1 MTDPAAPAL
10 GGEASAPRRALDASI
25 AHIREELRRAGVQM
39 LGVDVLLALVIG
51 IEISPASALLWF
63 AGMQT
68 LQHQRRRAAL
78 APQGAAA
85 ADPEAFIRSMQR
97 WWLLLGFGRA
107 AVVAL
112 AFLYGQENLEVVVT
126 MVLVGLAA
134 GSVAT
139 SGGEVRLMRA
149 WTFPALGTLALAWA
163 AQLDWLGG
171 TLALLV
177 LALARLLIGYVENS
191 GRQGR
196 RLIDYAVELETER
209 DRVRS
214 ANAALEEAGA
224 LLRIER
230 DRAAAANAGKTRVLA
245 SVSHDLRQPL
255 FAMSLNTAA
264 LGDTLERIDDPYLA
278 RIEAGLRRGLTQCR
292 GLLDQLVDFARLD
305 AGSVEVRWAALEL
318 GPYLQALAAP
328 YEAAARAAGL
338 DWQLQLAARP
348 LHAWTDALLL
358 ERLLGNLLHNAVKF
372 TPRGTVGL
380 RLLPQAGSVRIEVF
394 DTGPGIPAEHQ
405 ERVFEEFY
413 QLDNPSRDRSR
424 GIGLGLSIVR
434 RLARLLGIEL
444 HLSSTGT
451 QGCCFELLLPASGG
465 PAAAC
470 RPADGAADDPAEAMA
485 REAFAAESAAARNG
499 KVVLAIDDEADLLA
513 DLDTMLGG
521 RGYRVL
527 TAACADEACRR
538 ARQQPPD
545 IVLADFRLRDR
556 QTGAAAVQAVRALLG
571 RCVPALII
579 TGETDAQNLAEADA
593 SGLRVLHKPLDGRLL
608 AQAVEEALAGQP
620 PGQA

>member
-1 MTDPAAPAL
+1 MAPA
-10 GGEASAPRRALDASI
+10 GDDEAQQRALRASVER
-25 AHIREELRRAGVQM
+25 IRAELQRSSLQM
-39 LGVDVLLALVIG
+39 LATDLLLAVLIG
-51 IEISPASALLWF
+51 IEVAPVPALLWF

-68 LQHQRRRAAL
+68 LQLQRRRAAL

-85 ADPEAFIRSMQR
+85 TEPAAFIGAMQR
-97 WWLLLGFGRA
+97 WWLVLGFGRA
-107 AVVAL
+107 AAVAL
-112 AFLYGQENLEVVVT
+112 AFLYAQTNLQVVVT
-126 MVLVGLAA
+126 MLLIGLAA

-149 WTFPALGTLALAWA
+149 WTYPALGTLALAWA
-163 AQLDWLGG
+163 AQLDWLGA

-177 LALARLLIGYVENS
+177 LALARLLIGYVETG

-196 RLIDYAVELETER
+196 QLIDYAVELEIER
-209 DRVRS
+209 DRVHS
-214 ANAALEEAGA
+214 ANLALEQAGVQ
-224 LLRIER
+224 LRVER
-230 DRAAAANAGKTRVLA
+230 DRAAAADAAKTRVLA

-264 LGDTLERIDDPYLA
+264 LGDLLERIDDPTLA
-278 RIEAGLRRGLTQCR
+278 RVEAGLRRGLTQCR
-292 GLLDQLVDFARLD
+292 GLLDQLVDFARLE
-305 AGSVEVRWAALEL
+305 AGNVDVRWAALEL

-328 YEAAARAAGL
+328 YEAAAHAAGL
-338 DWQLQLAARP
+338 DWQLQLGPRP

-372 TPRGTVGL
+372 TPRGTIGL
-380 RLLPQAGSVRIEVF
+380 RLLPGEGSVRIEVF

-434 RLARLLGIEL
+434 QLARLLGIEL

-485 REAFAAESAAARNG
+485 REAFAAEPAAARNG

-593 SGLRVLHKPLDGRLL
+593 SGLRVLHKPLDGRVL
-608 AQAVEEALAGQP
+608 ARAVEEALAGQP

>member
-1 MTDPAAPAL
+1 M
-10 GGEASAPRRALDASI
+10 
-25 AHIREELRRAGVQM
+25 
-39 LGVDVLLALVIG
+39 IG

-85 ADPEAFIRSMQR
+85 ADPEAFIRSMQH

-230 DRAAAANAGKTRVLA
+230 DRAAAANAAKTRVLA

-278 RIEAGLRRGLTQCR
+278 RIEAGAPRADAMPRLARPAGRLCAAGCRQRGGPLGRARAGPVPAGIGGAVRGRGTRRR
-292 GLLDQLVDFARLD
+292 ARL
-305 AGSVEVRWAALEL
+305 AA
-318 GPYLQALAAP
+318 AARR
-328 YEAAARAAGL
+328 AAAARVDRRTAARAAAG
-338 DWQLQLAARP
+338 QPAAQRGEV
-348 LHAWTDALLL
+348 H
-358 ERLLGNLLHNAVKF
+358 

-380 RLLPQAGSVRIEVF
+380 RLLPQAGTVRIEVF
-394 DTGPGIPAEHQ
+394 DTGPAVLAEHQ

-424 GIGLGLSIVR
+424 GIGLGLSSVR

-485 REAFAAESAAARNG
+485 REAFAAEPAAARNG